1 MDISDVGSPCAYEHT
16 RGDACGSLMLEKR
29 SNASTDD
36 DVRVGL
42 GGSLGLGL
50 GVGLEGVD
58 ELLMTRGV
66 VEDELFNGGGH
77 GE

>member
-1 MDISDVGSPCAYEHT
+1 
-16 RGDACGSLMLEKR
+16 MLEKR